1 MDFFYKLIILFL
13 GKREFEVHERVR
25 RCRISPPFFFLFLNK
40 KRIEPFDRDTRF
52 LIIFRG
58 LTYVSFSFFV
68 SRKEALNTVQM
79 FDRVFYI
86 FTYMRL
92 CARMSLYSNKFGRYF
107 ASKKF
112 FLQTRK

>member
-13 GKREFEVHERVR
+13 DKAEFEVHERVR
-25 RCRISPPFFFLFLNK
+25 RCRIFSLFFFFNK
-40 KRIEPFDRDTRF
+40 KRIEPSDRDTRF

-58 LTYVSFSFFV
+58 LSSVSFSFFV

-86 FTYMRL
+86 FTYIRL
-92 CARMSLYSNKFGRYF
+92 CARMSLYSNKFERYF
-107 ASKKF
+107 ASKQIV
-112 FLQTRK
+112 LQTRK